1 MPAFITLDSVRA
13 DTPDGRVLF
22 DNLNL
27 TIGAERI
34 GLVGRNGVGKSTLL
48 SLIAGAAAPVSGT
61 VSRAS
66 VVGVLPQRH
75 APPPGAR
82 LADLLG
88 VGPAWDR
95 LCRIEAEEGAPETLE
110 EDLIEADWTLPGRV
124 AAALGEVGLSRWD
137 ASYPAASLS
146 GGQMTRAALAGLLVA
161 APDVIL
167 LDEPTNNLDAAAR
180 SLLADVLRR
189 WKGGAVVVSHDRAL
203 LRGMD
208 RIVELSSL
216 GATSYG
222 GGYDLYA
229 ERKAQA
235 VAAAEHDLETA
246 ERQVR
251 QAARGAQ
258 VARER
263 KARRDAAGRR
273 FAARGSEPKI
283 LLGAQA
289 ERAENSGAREGRL
302 ADRAAQ
308 DAAQGRE
315 AAEARVERLRRLAFD
330 LPSCGLPAGRTVLD
344 FDAVGFAYRNGAY
357 PDGPPVLAGLSFRL
371 AGPERLALVGGNGAG
386 KSTLIKL
393 AVGALEPTAGAVTR
407 GVQAALLDQRAAVL
421 DETQTILENFRRLNP
436 AAGANEAHAALA
448 RFLFRNV
455 AAHQA
460 VATLSGGERLRA
472 ALACVLM
479 AADPPQLL
487 ILDEPTNY
495 LDLDSVEAVESALAG
510 YNGALLIAS
519 HDEDF
524 LEAVGVERR
533 IVLQSR

>member
-27 TIGAERI
+27 AIGAERI

-48 SLIAGAAAPVSGT
+48 SLIAGTSAPVSGT
-61 VSRAS
+61 VSRAG
-66 VVGVLPQRH
+66 VVGVLPQLH

-95 LCRIEAEEGAPETLE
+95 LCRIEAEEGTPETLE

-124 AAALGEVGLSRWD
+124 AAALGEVGLSRRD
-137 ASYPAASLS
+137 ASAPAASLS
-146 GGQMTRAALAGLLVA
+146 GGQMTRAALAGLLIA

-167 LDEPTNNLDAAAR
+167 LDEPTNNLDAAGR

-203 LRGMD
+203 LRGVD

-235 VAAAEHDLETA
+235 VAAAEHDLEAA

-251 QAARGAQ
+251 QAAREAQ
-258 VARER
+258 IGRER

-273 FAARGSEPKI
+273 FAAKGSEPKI

-308 DAAQGRE
+308 DAALARE
-315 AAEARVERLRRLAFD
+315 AADARVERLRRLAFD
-330 LPSCGLPAGRTVLD
+330 LPSCGLPAGRVVLD
-344 FDAVGFAYRNGAY
+344 FDAVGFSY
-357 PDGPPVLAGLSFRL
+357 PGGPPVLTDLSFRL
-371 AGPERLALVGGNGAG
+371 AGPERMALVGGNGAG
-386 KSTLIKL
+386 KSTLIRL
-393 AVGALEPTAGAVTR
+393 ATGGLEPSTGTVTR
-407 GVQAALLDQRAAVL
+407 GVRAALLDQRAAVL
-421 DETQTILENFRRLNP
+421 DETRTILENFRRLNP
-436 AAGANEAHAALA
+436 AVGANEAHAALA

-460 VATLSGGERLRA
+460 VGALSGGERLRA

-487 ILDEPTNY
+487 ILDEPTNH
-495 LDLDSVEAVESALAG
+495 LDLDSVEAVEDALAD
-510 YNGALLIAS
+510 YDGALLIAS

-524 LEAVGVERR
+524 LDAVGVERR
-533 IVLQSR
+533 ITLRPG

>member
-48 SLIAGAAAPVSGT
+48 SLIAGTAAPVSGT
-61 VSRAS
+61 VSRAG
-66 VVGVLPQRH
+66 VVGVLPQLH

-95 LCRIEAEEGAPETLE
+95 LCRIEADEGTE

-124 AAALGEVGLSRWD
+124 AAALGEVGLSRRD
-137 ASYPAASLS
+137 ASAPAATLS

-235 VAAAEHDLETA
+235 VAAAEHDLEA
-246 ERQVR
+246 ADRQVR
-251 QAARGAQ
+251 QAAREAQ
-258 VARER
+258 IARER

-289 ERAENSGAREGRL
+289 ERAENSGGREGRL

-308 DAAQGRE
+308 DAAQARE
-315 AAEARVERLRRLAFD
+315 AADARVERLRRLAFD
-330 LPSCGLPAGRTVLD
+330 LPSCGLPAGRIVLD
-344 FDAVGFAYRNGAY
+344 FDAVGFAYPG
-357 PDGPPVLAGLSFRL
+357 GPPVLTDLSFGL
-371 AGPERLALVGGNGAG
+371 TGPERVALVGGNGAG
-386 KSTLIKL
+386 KSTLIQL
-393 AVGALEPTAGAVTR
+393 AACGLEPTAGTVTR
-407 GVQAALLDQRAAVL
+407 GVRAALLDQRAAVL

-479 AADPPQLL
+479 AAEPPQLL
-487 ILDEPTNY
+487 ILDEPTNH
-495 LDLDSVEAVESALAG
+495 LDLDSVEAVENALAG
-510 YNGALLIAS
+510 YDGALLIAS

-524 LEAVGVERR
+524 LDAVGVGRR
-533 IVLQSR
+533 IALCPG

>member
-48 SLIAGAAAPVSGT
+48 SLIAGTRAPASGA
-61 VSRAS
+61 VSRAG
-66 VVGVLPQRH
+66 VVGVLPQLH

-88 VGPAWDR
+88 VGQAWDR
-95 LCRIEAEEGAPETLE
+95 LCRIEAEEGSE

-124 AAALGEVGLSRWD
+124 ASALAEVGLSRWD
-137 ASYPAASLS
+137 ASQPAGRLS
-146 GGQMTRAALAGLLVA
+146 GGQMTRATLAGLLIA

-222 GGYDLYA
+222 GGWDLYA

-235 VAAAEHDLETA
+235 VAAAEHDLESA

-251 QAARGAQ
+251 QASREAQ

-263 KARRDAAGRR
+263 KARRDAAGRK
-273 FAARGSEPKI
+273 FAAKGSEPKI

-308 DAAQGRE
+308 DAALARD
-315 AAEARVERLRRLAFD
+315 AADARVERLRRLAFD
-330 LPSCGLPAGRTVLD
+330 LPSSGLPAGRVALD
-344 FDAVGFAYRNGAY
+344 FDGVGFAY
-357 PDGPPVLAGLSFRL
+357 PDGPPVLSDLSFRL
-371 AGPERLALVGGNGAG
+371 AGPERVALVGGNGAG
-386 KSTLIKL
+386 KSTLIRL
-393 AVGALEPTAGAVTR
+393 ATGGLDPTAGTVTR
-407 GVQAALLDQRAAVL
+407 GVTAALLDQRAAVL
-421 DETQTILENFRRLNP
+421 DEAQTILENFRRLNP

-479 AADPPQLL
+479 SAHPPQLL
-487 ILDEPTNY
+487 ILDEPTNH

-510 YNGALLIAS
+510 YDGALLIAS

-524 LEAVGVERR
+524 LDAVGVERR
-533 IVLQSR
+533 IAL